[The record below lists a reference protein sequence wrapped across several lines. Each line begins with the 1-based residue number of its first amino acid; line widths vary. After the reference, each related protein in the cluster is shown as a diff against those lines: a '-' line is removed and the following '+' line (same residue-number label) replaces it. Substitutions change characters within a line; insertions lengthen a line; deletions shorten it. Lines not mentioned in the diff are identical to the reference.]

1 MENSNKNIN
10 INNNVN
16 TTEDN
21 IPANEKRVKKII
33 SGNVVT
39 KPKNKISKFFS
50 KFLKNTILSMTKFFC
65 FALNQFQSVA
75 TED

>member
-10 INNNVN
+10 ININNDAN
-16 TTEDN
+16 ANETN

-39 KPKNKISKFFS
+39 KPKNKRWK
-50 KFLKNTILSMTKFFC
+50 
-65 FALNQFQSVA
+65 
-75 TED
+75 